1 MKRITHSWLR
11 ALALSMAG
19 LLAVPVLEAVT
30 VVHDGINYTISGT
43 KATVKRYNYVSGGDT
58 AFYKGDI
65 VIPETFTEGGK
76 TYTVVAV
83 GANAFVDCKELTS

>member
-19 LLAVPVLEAVT
+19 LLAVPVLEAAT
-30 VVHDGINYTISGT
+30 VVHDGINYTTSGT
-43 KATVKRYNYVSGGDT
+43 KATVKRYNFVSGGDT
-58 AFYKGDI
+58 AYYKGDI

-76 TYTVVAV
+76 TYT
-83 GANAFVDCKELTS
+83 LSLIHI